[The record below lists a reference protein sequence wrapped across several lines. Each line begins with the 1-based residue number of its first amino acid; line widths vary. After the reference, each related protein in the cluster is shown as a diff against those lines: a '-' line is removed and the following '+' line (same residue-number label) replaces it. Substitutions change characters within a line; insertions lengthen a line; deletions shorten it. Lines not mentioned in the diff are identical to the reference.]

1 MTLNQCKYNENYEFD
16 TKIDFANR
24 SFPPKTVVIITEVI
38 VLSNNFPFCIYFY
51 SLVSEYKLKKVPYF

>member
-38 VLSNNFPFCIYFY
+38 IFIKQFSILYLLLFISKWI
-51 SLVSEYKLKKVPYF
+51 